1 MNKQTFDN
9 PFCKF
14 NVLFSRRL
22 FSKVFVLHLMTKSY
36 FCNVFLDLR
45 SALLLEHFILLF
57 LDFSLTDWAS
67 QVGAELA
74 GNLPGKF
81 VKILLQHLG
90 LDVKLNNP
98 PCDSNSEKYSPAQH
112 GWKSGEYL
120 FSHFNL

>member
-1 MNKQTFDN
+1 M
-9 PFCKF
+9 
-14 NVLFSRRL
+14 V
-22 FSKVFVLHLMTKSY
+22 Y
-36 FCNVFLDLR
+36 
-45 SALLLEHFILLF
+45 LLEHFILLF

-120 FSHFNL
+120 FSHSPYDANSEKYPLLSMAGKVVSICPVTGDYSE

>member
-1 MNKQTFDN
+1 M
-9 PFCKF
+9 
-14 NVLFSRRL
+14 V
-22 FSKVFVLHLMTKSY
+22 Y
-36 FCNVFLDLR
+36 
-45 SALLLEHFILLF
+45 LLEHFILLF

-120 FSHFNL
+120 SSYSPCDSYSEKYSSAQYGWKSGEYLSSYSPCDSYSEK

>member
-45 SALLLEHFILLF
+45 SALHGVPFPRP
-57 LDFSLTDWAS
+57 S
-67 QVGAELA
+67 
-74 GNLPGKF
+74 K
-81 VKILLQHLG
+81 
-90 LDVKLNNP
+90 LDVYTVKAFLGQ
-98 PCDSNSEKYSPAQH
+98 S
-112 GWKSGEYL
+112 
-120 FSHFNL
+120 